1 MHTRHAAWPAW
12 TLAGIL
18 AAMLA
23 GTIHALAE
31 YVLDLRGILPSEE
44 QLDGI
49 ELALQEEA
57 ERMGIE
63 L

>member
-1 MHTRHAAWPAW
+1 MHTRPTWPAW

-23 GTIHALAE
+23 GTIHALAL
-31 YVLDLRGILPSEE
+31 YVLDLRGILPSDT
-44 QLDGI
+44 QLDGL
-49 ELALQEEA
+49 ELAFEEEA
-57 ERMGIE
+57 ERMGVE